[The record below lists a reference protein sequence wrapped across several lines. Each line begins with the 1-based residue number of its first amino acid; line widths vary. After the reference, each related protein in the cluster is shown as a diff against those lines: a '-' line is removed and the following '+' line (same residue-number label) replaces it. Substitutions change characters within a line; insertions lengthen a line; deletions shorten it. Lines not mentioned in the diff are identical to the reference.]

1 MGVLVARRVRES
13 LHKNQSGAKNRNIG
27 LNTEMHAAQEMSE
40 WSAFSLHESILDS
53 VAANVAILNDKGEII
68 AVNDAWMQFAE
79 FHELPMEDYGLGLNY
94 ISICEALDAPDA
106 PPARQGLRNLLA
118 GSEPG
123 PIRYEYQV
131 NLANGPIWVRMTATR
146 VSRDDRTLV
155 ILTHEDITVQRH
167 TQAALGRATAS
178 LLHAEDDER
187 RRIARELHDG
197 TAQYLT
203 GAKLM
208 LGALKTEGRAEKTR
222 VEIEALLTNALEEI
236 RSLSYVLHPPALEE
250 MGLGPA
256 IRQMAEGFARRTGL
270 SLQIAIA
277 DDFPK
282 MARPTEVA
290 LYRVAQEALANVH
303 RHSGSPRATISLRQ
317 AGEMVLLSI
326 RDYGVGLPDGA
337 TPTLGVGLA
346 GMRLRLEFVNG
357 HISLTSAQPGVL
369 VEAWAP
375 FLPKEER

>member
-1 MGVLVARRVRES
+1 
-13 LHKNQSGAKNRNIG
+13 
-27 LNTEMHAAQEMSE
+27 MHTAHEMSE
-40 WSAFSLHESILDS
+40 WSAFSLHESILDT
-53 VAANVAILNDKGEII
+53 VAANVAILNDEGEII

-79 FHELPMEDYGLGLNY
+79 FHELPLEDYGLGLNY
-94 ISICEALDAPDA
+94 ISFCESLNAPGA
-106 PPARQGLRNLLA
+106 EEARQGLRDMLA
-118 GSEPG
+118 GEPG
-123 PIRYEYQV
+123 PLRYEYQV
-131 NLANGPIWVRMTATR
+131 ILANGPIWVRMTATR
-146 VSRDDRTLV
+146 ISRDDRNLV
-155 ILTHEDITVQRH
+155 ILSHEDITVQRH
-167 TQAALGRATAS
+167 AQAALGRATAA

-208 LGALKTEGRAEKTR
+208 LGAMKVEGRAEKVR
-222 VEIEALLTNALEEI
+222 VEVVALLAHALDEI

-256 IRQMAEGFARRTGL
+256 TRQMAEGFARRTGL
-270 SLQIAIA
+270 ALQIDIA

-303 RHSGSPRATISLRQ
+303 RHSGSPRALIGLRQ

-326 RDYGVGLPDGA
+326 RDYGVGLPEGA
-337 TPTLGVGLA
+337 SPTTGVGLA

-357 HISLTSAQPGVL
+357 HISFTSAQPGVL
-369 VEAWAP
+369 VEALAP
-375 FLPKEER
+375 FLPKTSD

>member
-1 MGVLVARRVRES
+1 
-13 LHKNQSGAKNRNIG
+13 
-27 LNTEMHAAQEMSE
+27 MSE
-40 WSAFSLHESILDS
+40 WSDSNLHESILD
-53 VAANVAILNDKGEII
+53 AITANVVLLNAKGTII

-79 FHELPMEDYGLGLNY
+79 MNELPTEDFGLGVNY
-94 ISICEALDAPDA
+94 VSFCESLESPGAKSAA
-106 PPARQGLRNLLA
+106 EGLRGLLA
-118 GSEPG
+118 GDPDLLRIE
-123 PIRYEYQV
+123 YEIP
-131 NLANGPIWVRMTATR
+131 LPLGSMWARMTAR
-146 VSRDDRTLV
+146 RLGPENKPLLIVA
-155 ILTHEDITVQRH
+155 HEDITVQRH
-167 TQAALGRATAS
+167 AQAALGRATAA

-208 LGALKTEGRAEKTR
+208 LGGLKVDGRADKVR
-222 VEIEALLTNALEEI
+222 VEVEALLTNALEEI
-236 RSLSYVLHPPALEE
+236 RSLSYVLHPPALEDL
-250 MGLGPA
+250 GLGPA

-270 SLQIAIA
+270 TLQIDIA

-282 MARPTEVA
+282 MGRQTEIA

-303 RHSGSPRATISLRQ
+303 RHSGSPRATIGLRQ

-326 RDYGVGLPDGA
+326 RDYGVGLPDSTTA
-337 TPTLGVGLA
+337 SAGVGLA

-357 HISLTSAQPGVL
+357 HISLTSAVPGLL

-375 FLPKEER
+375 LQTKVDA

>member
-1 MGVLVARRVRES
+1 M
-13 LHKNQSGAKNRNIG
+13 
-27 LNTEMHAAQEMSE
+27 
-40 WSAFSLHESILDS
+40 HESIIDS
-53 VAANVAILNDKGEII
+53 VTANVAILNDECEII
-68 AVNDAWMQFAE
+68 AVNDAWMQFVD
-79 FHELPMEDYGLGLNY
+79 FNELELENYGLGLNY
-94 ISICEALDAPDA
+94 ISFCESLDAPDA
-106 PPARQGLRNLLA
+106 SEARQGLRDLLA
-118 GSEPG
+118 GEPG
-123 PIRYEYQV
+123 PLRYEYQIF
-131 NLANGPIWVRMTATR
+131 LTNGPIWVRVTFTR
-146 VSRDDRTLV
+146 ISRDDRTLV
-155 ILTHEDITVQRH
+155 ILAHEDITVQRH
-167 TQAALGRATAS
+167 AQAALGRATAA

-208 LGALKTEGRAEKTR
+208 LGAMKVDGRAEKVRTE
-222 VEIEALLTNALEEI
+222 VEALLVHALEEI

-270 SLQIAIA
+270 ALQIDIA

-282 MARPTEVA
+282 MARTTEVA

-303 RHSGSPRATISLRQ
+303 RHSGSPRATIGLRQ

-337 TPTLGVGLA
+337 APPTGVGLA

-357 HISLTSAQPGVL
+357 HIALASAVPGVL

-375 FLPKEER
+375 FLPKGEG

>member
-1 MGVLVARRVRES
+1 
-13 LHKNQSGAKNRNIG
+13 
-27 LNTEMHAAQEMSE
+27 MHTAHEMSE
-40 WSAFSLHESILDS
+40 GSASGLYEVILDT
-53 VAANVAILNDKGEII
+53 VTANVAILNAEGEIV
-68 AVNDAWMQFAE
+68 AVNDAWAQFAAFNAPPLE
-79 FHELPMEDYGLGLNY
+79 NHGLGLNY
-94 ISICEALDAPDA
+94 IAFCDSLGGAETSEAAA
-106 PPARQGLRNLLA
+106 GLRRLLA
-118 GSEPG
+118 GEAG
-123 PIRYEYQV
+123 PFRHEYQMD
-131 NLANGPIWVRMTATR
+131 LASGPLWARMIATR
-146 VSRDDRTLV
+146 ISSNGRTLV
-155 ILTHEDITVQRH
+155 IVAQEDITVQRH
-167 TQAALGRATAS
+167 AQAALGRATAA

-208 LGALKTEGRAEKTR
+208 LSAMKVEGRAEKVR
-222 VEIEALLTNALEEI
+222 VEIEALLVNALEEI
-236 RSLSYVLHPPALEE
+236 RSLSYVMHPPALEE
-250 MGLGPA
+250 TGLGPA

-270 SLQIAIA
+270 SLQIDIA

-282 MARPTEVA
+282 MARRTEVA

-303 RHSGSPRATISLRQ
+303 RHSGSPRAAIGLRL

-337 TPTLGVGLA
+337 SATSGVGLA

-357 HISLTSAQPGVL
+357 HISLTSAFPGVL

-375 FLPKEER
+375 FQPKD

>member
-1 MGVLVARRVRES
+1 MHALVACLGARI
-13 LHKNQSGAKNRNIG
+13 LHGGLRDINNQNIG
-27 LNTEMHAAQEMSE
+27 LNTEMHTAHEMSE
-40 WSAFSLHESILDS
+40 WSAFSLHESILDT
-53 VAANVAILNDKGEII
+53 VTANVAILNDAGEII

-79 FHELPMEDYGLGLNY
+79 FNELGLENYGLGLNY
-94 ISICEALDAPDA
+94 ISLCESMDAPDA
-106 PPARQGLRNLLA
+106 SEARQGLLKLLA
-118 GSEPG
+118 GEPG
-123 PIRYEYQV
+123 PLRYEYQIF
-131 NLANGPIWVRMTATR
+131 LPNGPIWVRMTVTR
-146 VSRDDRTLV
+146 ISRDDRTLV
-155 ILTHEDITVQRH
+155 IVAHEDITVQRH
-167 TQAALGRATAS
+167 AQAALGRATAA

-208 LGALKTEGRAEKTR
+208 LGAMKVEGRAEKVR
-222 VEIEALLTNALEEI
+222 VEVEALLAHALEEI

-270 SLQIAIA
+270 SLQIDIA

-282 MARPTEVA
+282 MARTTEVA

-303 RHSGSPRATISLRQ
+303 RHSGSPRATIGLRQ

-326 RDYGVGLPDGA
+326 RDYGVGLSENDA
-337 TPTLGVGLA
+337 PTLGVGLA
-346 GMRLRLEFVNG
+346 GMRLRLEFVSG

-375 FLPKEER
+375 FLPKTDG

>member
-1 MGVLVARRVRES
+1 
-13 LHKNQSGAKNRNIG
+13 
-27 LNTEMHAAQEMSE
+27 MHTAHEMSE
-40 WSAFSLHESILDS
+40 WSAFSLHESILDT
-53 VAANVAILNDKGEII
+53 VTANVAILNDEGEII
-68 AVNDAWMQFAE
+68 AVNDAWAQFAE
-79 FHELPMEDYGLGLNY
+79 FNELPLENHGVGVNY
-94 ISICEALDAPDA
+94 ISFCESLKTNDASE
-106 PPARQGLRNLLA
+106 ARQGLRDMLA
-118 GSEPG
+118 GEPG
-123 PIRYEYQV
+123 PLRYEYQID
-131 NLANGPIWVRMTATR
+131 LPNGPIWVRMTVTR
-146 VSRDDRTLV
+146 IARDDRTLV
-155 ILTHEDITVQRH
+155 IVAHEDITVQRH
-167 TQAALGRATAS
+167 AQAALGRATAA

-208 LGALKTEGRAEKTR
+208 LSAMKVEGRAEKVRTE
-222 VEIEALLTNALEEI
+222 VEALLVNALEEI

-250 MGLGPA
+250 IGLGPA

-270 SLQIAIA
+270 SLQIDIA
-277 DDFPK
+277 PDFPK

-303 RHSGSPRATISLRQ
+303 RHSGSPRATIGLRQ

-337 TPTLGVGLA
+337 PPAAGVGLA

-357 HISLTSAQPGVL
+357 HVSLTSAVPGVL

-375 FLPKEER
+375 FLPKGED

>member
-1 MGVLVARRVRES
+1 
-13 LHKNQSGAKNRNIG
+13 
-27 LNTEMHAAQEMSE
+27 MHTAHEMSE
-40 WSAFSLHESILDS
+40 WTAFSLHESILDA

-79 FHELPMEDYGLGLNY
+79 FNELPVENYGLGLNY
-94 ISICEALDAPDA
+94 LSFCEKIDAPDA
-106 PPARQGLRNLLA
+106 EDARQGLREILA
-118 GSEPG
+118 GEPG
-123 PIRYEYQV
+123 PVRYEYQIF
-131 NLANGPIWVRMTATR
+131 LSTGTMWTRMTATR
-146 VSRDDRTLV
+146 VSRDDRTLI
-155 ILTHEDITVQRH
+155 ILSHEDITVQRH
-167 TQAALGRATAS
+167 TQAALGRATAA

-203 GAKLM
+203 GAKLL
-208 LGALKTEGRAEKTR
+208 LGAMKTEGRAEKTR
-222 VEIEALLTNALEEI
+222 TEVEALLANALEEI

-270 SLQIAIA
+270 VLNIDIA

-282 MARPTEVA
+282 MTRPIEVA

-303 RHSGSPRATISLRQ
+303 RHAGSPRATISLRQ

-326 RDYGVGLPDGA
+326 RDYGVGLPESAQA
-337 TPTLGVGLA
+337 TAGVGLA

-357 HISLTSAQPGVL
+357 HISLTNMVPGLL

-375 FLPKEER
+375 FTPKADA

>member
-1 MGVLVARRVRES
+1 
-13 LHKNQSGAKNRNIG
+13 
-27 LNTEMHAAQEMSE
+27 
-40 WSAFSLHESILDS
+40 
-53 VAANVAILNDKGEII
+53 
-68 AVNDAWMQFAE
+68 
-79 FHELPMEDYGLGLNY
+79 
-94 ISICEALDAPDA
+94 
-106 PPARQGLRNLLA
+106 
-118 GSEPG
+118 
-123 PIRYEYQV
+123 
-131 NLANGPIWVRMTATR
+131 MTVTR
-146 VSRDDRTLV
+146 ISRDDRTLV
-155 ILTHEDITVQRH
+155 IVAHEDITVQRH
-167 TQAALGRATAS
+167 AQAALGRATAA

-208 LGALKTEGRAEKTR
+208 LGAMKVEGRAEKVR
-222 VEIEALLTNALEEI
+222 VEVEALLAHALEEI

-270 SLQIAIA
+270 SLQIDIA

-282 MARPTEVA
+282 MARTTEVA

-303 RHSGSPRATISLRQ
+303 RHSGSPRATIGLRQ

-326 RDYGVGLPDGA
+326 RDYGVGLPENDA
-337 TPTLGVGLA
+337 PTLGVGLA
-346 GMRLRLEFVNG
+346 GMRLRLEFVSG

-375 FLPKEER
+375 FLPKTEG

>member
-1 MGVLVARRVRES
+1 MGF
-13 LHKNQSGAKNRNIG
+13 
-27 LNTEMHAAQEMSE
+27 NTEMHTAHEMSE
-40 WSAFSLHESILDS
+40 WSAFSLHESLIDA
-53 VAANVAILNDKGEII
+53 VTANVAILNDEGKII
-68 AVNDAWMQFAE
+68 AVNDAWMQFAD
-79 FHELPMEDYGLGLNY
+79 FNELGLEDYGLGLNY
-94 ISICEALDAPDA
+94 VSVCEGLNAPDA
-106 PPARQGLRNLLA
+106 AEARQGLRDLLA
-118 GSEPG
+118 GEPG
-123 PIRYEYQV
+123 PLRYEYQIF
-131 NLANGPIWVRMTATR
+131 LANGPIWVRASYTR
-146 VSRDDRTLV
+146 ISRDDRNLV
-155 ILTHEDITVQRH
+155 IVAHEDITVQRH
-167 TQAALGRATAS
+167 AQAALGRATAA

-208 LGALKTEGRAEKTR
+208 LGAMKVDGRAEKVR
-222 VEIEALLTNALEEI
+222 VEVEGLLVHALEEI

-270 SLQIAIA
+270 ALQIDIA

-282 MARPTEVA
+282 MVRPTEVA

-303 RHSGSPRATISLRQ
+303 RHSGSPRAAISLRQ

-337 TPTLGVGLA
+337 SPSTGVGLA
-346 GMRLRLEFVNG
+346 SMRLRLEFVNG

-375 FLPKEER
+375 FLAKEKD

>member
-1 MGVLVARRVRES
+1 MGR
-13 LHKNQSGAKNRNIG
+13 K
-27 LNTEMHAAQEMSE
+27 TEMHTAHEMSE
-40 WSAFSLHESILDS
+40 WSAFSLHESLIDA
-53 VAANVAILNDKGEII
+53 VTANVAILNDEGKII
-68 AVNDAWMQFAE
+68 AVNDAWIQFAD
-79 FHELPMEDYGLGLNY
+79 FNELELENYGLGLNY
-94 ISICEALDAPDA
+94 VSVCEGLNAPEA
-106 PPARQGLRNLLA
+106 SEARQGVRDLLA
-118 GSEPG
+118 GEPG
-123 PIRYEYQV
+123 PLRYEYQIF
-131 NLANGPIWVRMTATR
+131 LTNGPIWVRVSFTR
-146 VSRDDRTLV
+146 ISRDDRNLV
-155 ILTHEDITVQRH
+155 IVAHEDISVQRH
-167 TQAALGRATAS
+167 AQASLGRATAA

-208 LGALKTEGRAEKTR
+208 LGAMKVEGRAEKIR
-222 VEIEALLTNALEEI
+222 AEVEALLVHALEEI

-270 SLQIAIA
+270 ALKIDIA

-282 MARPTEVA
+282 MAGPTEVA

-303 RHSGSPRATISLRQ
+303 RHSGSPRAMISLRL

-326 RDYGVGLPDGA
+326 RDYGVGLPDGDSPS
-337 TPTLGVGLA
+337 TGVGLA
-346 GMRLRLEFVNG
+346 SMRLRLEFVNG
-357 HISLTSAQPGVL
+357 HISLASAQPGVL

-375 FLPKEER
+375 FVAKEKG

>member
-1 MGVLVARRVRES
+1 MRVLVASPGARILYGGLRDAN
-13 LHKNQSGAKNRNIG
+13 NQNKR
-27 LNTEMHAAQEMSE
+27 LNTEMHTAHEMSE
-40 WSAFSLHESILDS
+40 WSAFSLHESILDT
-53 VAANVAILNDKGEII
+53 VTANVAILDDQGEII
-68 AVNDAWMQFAE
+68 AVNDSWMQFVE
-79 FHELPMEDYGLGLNY
+79 FNELPLENYGLGLNY
-94 ISICEALDAPDA
+94 VSCCEQMGEPDGSTA
-106 PPARQGLRNLLA
+106 AAGLRGVLA
-118 GSEPG
+118 GESG
-123 PIRYEYQV
+123 PFRFEYQV
-131 NLANGPIWVRMTATR
+131 PLINGPMWVRMTATR
-146 VSRDDRTLV
+146 VSRDDRTLTIV
-155 ILTHEDITVQRH
+155 ANEDITVQRH
-167 TQAALGRATAS
+167 AQAALGRATAA

-208 LGALKTEGRAEKTR
+208 LGAMKVEGRAEKVR
-222 VEIEALLTNALEEI
+222 VEVEALLAHALEEI

-270 SLQIAIA
+270 SLQIDIA

-282 MARPTEVA
+282 MERTTEVA

-303 RHSGSPRATISLRQ
+303 RHSGSPRATIGLRQ

-326 RDYGVGLPDGA
+326 RDYGVGLPESDA
-337 TPTLGVGLA
+337 PPLGVGLA
-346 GMRLRLEFVNG
+346 GMRLRLEFVSG

-375 FLPKEER
+375 FLPKTEG

>member
-1 MGVLVARRVRES
+1 
-13 LHKNQSGAKNRNIG
+13 
-27 LNTEMHAAQEMSE
+27 MHTAHEMSE
-40 WSAFSLHESILDS
+40 WSAFSLHESILDT
-53 VAANVAILNDKGEII
+53 VTANVAILNDEGEII
-68 AVNDAWMQFAE
+68 AVNDAWMQFVE
-79 FHELPMEDYGLGLNY
+79 FNELSVENYGIGLDY
-94 ISICEALDAPDA
+94 ISFCESLNAPDA
-106 PPARQGLRNLLA
+106 SEARQGVRDLLA
-118 GSEPG
+118 GEPG
-123 PIRYEYQV
+123 PLRYEYQIG
-131 NLANGPIWVRMTATR
+131 LTNGPIWIRMTATR
-146 VSRDDRTLV
+146 ISRDDRTLV
-155 ILTHEDITVQRH
+155 LLTHEDITIQRH
-167 TQAALGRATAS
+167 TQAALGRATAA

-208 LGALKTEGRAEKTR
+208 LGSMKVEGRAEKVRTE
-222 VEIEALLTNALEEI
+222 VEALLAHALEEI

-270 SLQIAIA
+270 TLQINIA

-282 MARPTEVA
+282 MARTIEVA

-303 RHSGSPRATISLRQ
+303 RHSGSPRATIVLRQ

-326 RDYGVGLPDGA
+326 RDYGVGLPKND
-337 TPTLGVGLA
+337 TPTIGVGLA
-346 GMRLRLEFVNG
+346 GMRLRLEFVSG

-375 FLPKEER
+375 LRPKGER

>member
-1 MGVLVARRVRES
+1 
-13 LHKNQSGAKNRNIG
+13 
-27 LNTEMHAAQEMSE
+27 MHTAHEMSE
-40 WSAFSLHESILDS
+40 RSASGLPESVLDT
-53 VAANVAILNDKGEII
+53 VTANVAILNAAGEII
-68 AVNDAWMQFAE
+68 AVNDAWARFAE
-79 FHELPMEDYGLGLNY
+79 FNALSVENHGLGLNY
-94 ISICEALDAPDA
+94 VAFCDGLGANEAAV
-106 PPARQGLRNLLA
+106 GLRGLLA
-118 GSEPG
+118 GEPG
-123 PIRYEYQV
+123 PFRHEYQMD
-131 NLANGPIWVRMTATR
+131 LINGPLWARMTATR
-146 VSRDDRTLV
+146 VSNDGRTLV
-155 ILTHEDITVQRH
+155 VVAQEDITVQRH
-167 TQAALGRATAS
+167 AQAALGRATAA

-208 LGALKTEGRAEKTR
+208 LGAMKVEGRAEKVR
-222 VEIEALLTNALEEI
+222 VEIEALLVN
-236 RSLSYVLHPPALEE
+236 ALEE

-270 SLQIAIA
+270 SLQIDIA

-303 RHSGSPRATISLRQ
+303 RHAGSPRATIGLRQ

-326 RDYGVGLPDGA
+326 RDYGVGLPEGA
-337 TPTLGVGLA
+337 STTTGVGLA
-346 GMRLRLEFVNG
+346 GMRLRLEFVSG
-357 HISLTSAQPGVL
+357 HITLTSAFPGVL

-375 FLPKEER
+375 FLPKS